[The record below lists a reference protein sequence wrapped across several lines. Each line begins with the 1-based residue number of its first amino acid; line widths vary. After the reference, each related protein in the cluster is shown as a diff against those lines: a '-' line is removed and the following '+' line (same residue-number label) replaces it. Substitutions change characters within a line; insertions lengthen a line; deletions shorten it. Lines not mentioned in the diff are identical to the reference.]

1 MRFGDEKGG
10 YEPGYHCDRGNT
22 IIISPNHF
30 LPIEM
35 GTSKI
40 QVFDSLASDYDAWFE
55 KEGRLIFASEVEALR
70 QALPL
75 LPKPW
80 IEVGVGSGRFAQ
92 ALGTDIGLDPSSKLL
107 EIAKYRGVSVFSGRS
122 EGMPFKDGVFGT
134 IFFIVTLCFVDSPS
148 RALGE
153 AARLLRSGG
162 KVVLGMVLR
171 DSPWGQLYCGEKQRG
186 HLFYRH
192 ATFYDYDEVDMFLR
206 QIGFSIEK
214 VISTLFQSPGG
225 VNHIELPRQGFSA
238 DAGFTVILAGK
249 TTA

>member
-1 MRFGDEKGG
+1 
-10 YEPGYHCDRGNT
+10 
-22 IIISPNHF
+22 
-30 LPIEM
+30 M

-40 QVFDSLASDYDAWFE
+40 QVFNSLASHYDAWFE

-70 QALPL
+70 KVLPL

-92 ALGTDIGLDPSSKLL
+92 ALGADIGLDPSSKLL
-107 EIAKYRGVSVFSGRS
+107 EMARYRGVSVLLGRS
-122 EGMPFKDGVFGT
+122 EGMPFKNGVFGT
-134 IFFIVTLCFVDSPS
+134 IFIIVTLCFVDSP
-148 RALGE
+148 RKTLGE
-153 AARLLRSGG
+153 AARLLRNGG

-171 DSPWGQLYCGEKQRG
+171 DSPWGQLYQTKKETG
-186 HLFYRH
+186 HRFYKYAR
-192 ATFYDYDEVDMFLR
+192 FYDYDEIEMFLR
-206 QIGFSIEK
+206 QTDFSIEK
-214 VISTLFQSPGG
+214 VISTLFQRPGG